1 MSDNEP
7 SESGDDGAPDDGH
20 QGDGDI
26 EPEFAG
32 PVSSPNDDETGGSS
46 GDEATRTAPSSE
58 TEAAVHPDSSSE
70 SFSGSSAANDDQAD
84 ESPVGTSSIGDP
96 DDPLAAPDSTIAVD
110 DVAIDPDEIDP
121 TELTVPVRSLHP
133 HVRYLWILR
142 AAITATVI
150 GVIVAI
156 VDRFVIGIGPEL
168 PIAVGTGLLVI
179 GIVHAL
185 LSYRIWR
192 YEVREDALYLERGVL
207 TRVRTVVPFVRIQH
221 VDTSRS
227 PVERL
232 VGLSTSV
239 VYTAG
244 SRGADVSIPG
254 LESDR
259 AEDLQGRLKR
269 LAIAAEGD
277 DAV

>member
-7 SESGDDGAPDDGH
+7 SESGDEAGSDDGH
-20 QGDGDI
+20 QSDGDNR
-26 EPEFAG
+26 PQFAG
-32 PVSSPNDDETGGSS
+32 PVSSPNEDEAGGSPDNDAA
-46 GDEATRTAPSSE
+46 GAAPSSDAE
-58 TEAAVHPDSSSE
+58 VAASPDSSSAP
-70 SFSGSSAANDDQAD
+70 GSAASVDDAAEPN
-84 ESPVGTSSIGDP
+84 ESPVGTSSIGDA
-96 DDPLAAPDSTIAVD
+96 DDPLAAPESTIAVD

-121 TELTVPVRSLHP
+121 SELTVPVRSLHP
-133 HVRYLWILR
+133 RVRYLWILR

-156 VDRFVIGIGPEL
+156 ADRFVIGFGPAL
-168 PIAVGTGLLVI
+168 PIAVGGGLLLF

-254 LESDR
+254 LEADR

-277 DAV
+277 EAV